1 MSVTMSDANR
11 RALAEAI
18 YEDLQSVP
26 DPKSITDDAL
36 LATTMFGR
44 YLRALHT
51 LEPDHAKK
59 IAGGAASALR
69 TGVAKEDFLKDLET
83 ALKEDAES
91 TKEVMEM
98 YSEFIEINHKVVA
111 SLGSHIDQM
120 ASGDAPARIEPNQ
133 ESFAQDP
140 SYDEIADE
148 ALGRVKTLML
158 ESKNEDV
165 RRMGENMSTSAIA
178 TTGLP
183 ALAPSSVGTKLPGGA
198 TLISM
203 EHLLERSRA
212 SDLTPVQREFMREAL
227 RSGALSGWAFVTG
240 TPEQLSAYS
249 TSAGKALSPES
260 DSVVHGAIDLE
271 TKTVF
276 LPETANETLV
286 HEMVHAATIQ
296 IVINALTG
304 EKVSNHVKNAVRN
317 LESLLEDF
325 MAIQPARMPAGAI
338 VAHANARAAI
348 ERHLLAGTPEG
359 KASAINEMMAWVLGN
374 KSLQEALSKKSA
386 PKRVVE
392 FTQKLFNAVKRMFWG
407 STTMSAPASDF
418 VSQLLFNSKVLAN
431 VAPKIGSK
439 GDGTLQHSTQD
450 SALRRLKDDLTRRL
464 DGFTERALDPR
475 SMKSTKAQVM
485 KARTAAKVRLNELE
499 AGGFRLAGEARDVS
513 EALMTV
519 LGTTMQLDPSVM
531 NTTQRVYDHVMRNL
545 TPQSFEDI
553 GVDRDQ
559 ASEMYDAL
567 TGKQS
572 QGRDP
577 NGRSLLL
584 PSFLAMAMVHPE
596 LRQVLSK
603 MPAIEKTKVKSETLD
618 QTLDNLATASM
629 DALDRSL
636 SGLSGKESSAQDM
649 IDSLQAHMAAAA
661 AEEGSWLVNGS
672 QNVQSVVDKSNDYLV
687 SLLGRVDQAAVSGIA
702 SLRADPNS
710 RIRRVTADALEVLRA
725 GLTDEGANAASEAA
739 TALFN
744 QKGVW
749 KWARDLA
756 TDIIGRTELNA
767 PLFDM
772 IKIVRTKVQQMRQHY
787 RDDVPAIFHKE
798 FKNAPSAQQYA
809 AMSRVLGQT
818 DIASLLDTMT
828 VTQVQNLLSDPA
840 SLAQALASAKSAMI
854 SAAPKGTARE
864 VEFKANQLVHYLM
877 TGEPGVGLLR
887 NSYAIAKK
895 SAKDTSVEQAID
907 SYVTL
912 AALSQSNPKDL
923 AAMQEL
929 MKEDS
934 AAVMFMVQ
942 YNKQQL
948 DWDRERMEGNE
959 LAKLN
964 HFKGYLPNPVKPG
977 QKLVVRPVSE
987 HADLVM
993 RGYTQLDLY
1002 QGSSAER
1009 IKEPQAYYFSP
1020 VDGQAMFNQGLIQN
1034 TQQTVGGV
1042 QLNSGY
1048 SLNHTVAGRITDMK
1062 KVTKITNE
1070 IATKGDKGLEALMP
1084 VFDAEGVVVAYERSI
1099 RRDMQNKIVDQL
1111 HYGKAL
1117 GMWRGRQAEE
1127 RAGEEINK
1135 AVVQQLKDRY
1145 RKASATEKATEFINL
1160 RSMEAYNDP
1169 QIRDA
1174 ANLFTKDVVEMF
1186 AKEFGENGPIW
1197 IERTMLKDVIGYRA
1211 ATVGDMWTGTSRLSP
1226 VAVDTIKDVL
1236 TYFMDNKA
1244 YQYAVNAERFVQG
1257 VVTDARVLIAVKSVV
1272 VPAVNIVSNMLHLI
1286 SRGVPLHKLGDTRK
1300 KLNEVH
1306 QYVQSEIE
1314 RVEAETRMTSAISG
1328 SLEHRRLVN
1337 RLQAIEDSQRRL
1349 SIWPLIEAG
1358 EFSSIAEVGLTHE
1371 DLMLSRGR
1379 LSDFIE
1385 TQIDKLPTPVGTV
1398 AHNLLLSK
1406 HTALFRGLQRTV
1418 QYGDFVAKAVLFD
1431 HLVDGK
1437 KMTAKQALARITEE
1451 FVHYDRL
1458 PGRTRGYLESV
1469 GLLWF
1474 YNFKL
1479 RSVKVA
1485 FSTMR
1490 NNPLHTLLAVMAPTP
1505 DFLGSAGLPMEDN
1518 ALSKLLSGTLG
1529 YSIGPGQGINSIG
1542 LNPWFNAI
1550 N

>member
-1 MSVTMSDANR
+1 M
-11 RALAEAI
+11 
-18 YEDLQSVP
+18 
-26 DPKSITDDAL
+26 
-36 LATTMFGR
+36 
-44 YLRALHT
+44 
-51 LEPDHAKK
+51 
-59 IAGGAASALR
+59 
-69 TGVAKEDFLKDLET
+69 
-83 ALKEDAES
+83 
-91 TKEVMEM
+91 
-98 YSEFIEINHKVVA
+98 
-111 SLGSHIDQM
+111 
-120 ASGDAPARIEPNQ
+120 
-133 ESFAQDP
+133 
-140 SYDEIADE
+140 
-148 ALGRVKTLML
+148 
-158 ESKNEDV
+158 
-165 RRMGENMSTSAIA
+165 
-178 TTGLP
+178 
-183 ALAPSSVGTKLPGGA
+183 
-198 TLISM
+198 
-203 EHLLERSRA
+203 
-212 SDLTPVQREFMREAL
+212 
-227 RSGALSGWAFVTG
+227 
-240 TPEQLSAYS
+240 
-249 TSAGKALSPES
+249 
-260 DSVVHGAIDLE
+260 
-271 TKTVF
+271 
-276 LPETANETLV
+276 
-286 HEMVHAATIQ
+286 
-296 IVINALTG
+296 
-304 EKVSNHVKNAVRN
+304 
-317 LESLLEDF
+317 
-325 MAIQPARMPAGAI
+325 
-338 VAHANARAAI
+338 
-348 ERHLLAGTPEG
+348 
-359 KASAINEMMAWVLGN
+359 
-374 KSLQEALSKKSA
+374 
-386 PKRVVE
+386 VE

-407 STTMSAPASDF
+407 NTTMSAPASDF

-431 VAPKIGSK
+431 VAPKIGTK
-439 GDGTLQHSTQD
+439 GDGSLQHSTQD
-450 SALRRLKDDLTRRL
+450 SALRRLKEDLSRRL
-464 DGFTERALDPR
+464 DGFTETVLDPR
-475 SMKSTKAQVM
+475 SMKSTEAQVM

-519 LGTTMQLDPSVM
+519 MGTTMQLDPSVM
-531 NTTQRVYDHVMRNL
+531 NTTQRVYDHVMQNL

-567 TGKQS
+567 SGKQS

-584 PSFLAMAMVHPE
+584 PSFLAMALVNPE

-618 QTLDNLATASM
+618 QTLDNLGTASM

-636 SGLSGKESSAQDM
+636 SGLTGKEGNVQDM
-649 IDSLQAHMAAAA
+649 IDSLHAHLAAAA
-661 AEEGSWLVNGS
+661 AQEGSWLVNGS

-739 TALFN
+739 TVLFN

-756 TDIIGRTELNA
+756 TDIIGRTDLNA

-787 RDDVPAIFHKE
+787 RDDVPTIFHKE
-798 FKNAPSAQQYA
+798 FKIAPSAQQYA

-818 DIASLLDTMT
+818 DVASLLGTMT
-828 VTQVQNLLSDPA
+828 VTQVQNLLSDSA

-864 VEFKANQLVHYLM
+864 VEFKANQLAHYLM

-887 NSYAIAKK
+887 NSYAIAMK
-895 SAKDTSVEQAID
+895 SAKDTSAEQAID

-912 AALSQSNPKDL
+912 AALSQANPKDL
-923 AAMQEL
+923 AALQEL

-948 DWDRERMEGNE
+948 DWDRERMEGKE

-977 QKLVVRPVSE
+977 QKLVVRPISE

-1009 IKEPQAYYFSP
+1009 IKEPRAYYFSP

-1048 SLNHTVAGRITDMK
+1048 SLNHTVAGRITNMK
-1062 KVTKITNE
+1062 RVSKITEE
-1070 IATKGDKGLEALMP
+1070 IASRGDKGLEALMP
-1084 VFDAEGVVVAYERSI
+1084 IFDAEGVVVAYERSI

-1135 AVVQQLKDRY
+1135 AVVQQLKNRY
-1145 RKASATEKATEFINL
+1145 RKASATEKASEFINL
-1160 RSMEAYNDP
+1160 RSKEAFDDP
-1169 QIRDA
+1169 QIREA

-1186 AKEFGENGPIW
+1186 AMEFGEKGPIW

-1211 ATVGDMWTGTSRLSP
+1211 ATIGDMWTGTSRLSP
-1226 VAVDTIKDVL
+1226 VAVDTIKDVMS
-1236 TYFMDNKA
+1236 YFMDKKA

-1300 KLNEVH
+1300 KLNEVN

-1314 RVEAETRMTSAISG
+1314 RVEAETRMTGAISG

-1358 EFSSIAEVGLTHE
+1358 EFSSIAEVGLNHE

-1379 LSDFIE
+1379 LSDYIE
-1385 TQIDKLPTPVGTV
+1385 TRLDKLPTPVGTV

-1505 DFLGSAGLPMEDN
+1505 DFLGTAGLPVEDN
-1518 ALSKLLSGTLG
+1518 ALSKLLGGSLG
-1529 YSIGPGQGINSIG
+1529 YSIGPGQGFNSIG